1 MQRNMDVVPMR
12 LVCTAGFDCI
22 RGGIAAAMAKNS
34 RRFTAS
40 ILKLLFLVRRIYRTS
55 KLPAK
60 SSEEISHERSECK
73 PDRAQP
79 SRHER
84 SECKPDAERTRD
96 SAQPQERAQP
106 SRHERSE
113 CKPDAERKRDSAQPQ
128 ERAQPS
134 SNETYYLGSSNR
146 ADVYFCR
153 RAAPIRSGV
162 ADSAERAG
170 TGLRGCAGAIFSSR
184 GHTIERRCCGRC
196 IRFERPSVRSD
207 AGQSVSIRV
216 RQ

>member
-1 MQRNMDVVPMR
+1 MQTNMDVVPMR

-40 ILKLLFLVRRIYRTS
+40 IVKLLFLVRRIYRTS

-84 SECKPDAERTRD
+84 SECKPDK
-96 SAQPQERAQP
+96 AQP
-106 SRHERSE
+106 SRDVAPKSHF
-113 CKPDAERKRDSAQPQ
+113 DANRCSQRNICICNNRRRGGQAD
-128 ERAQPS
+128 PS
-134 SNETYYLGSSNR
+134 KW
-146 ADVYFCR
+146 
-153 RAAPIRSGV
+153 PI
-162 ADSAERAG
+162 
-170 TGLRGCAGAIFSSR
+170 SSR
-184 GHTIERRCCGRC
+184 
-196 IRFERPSVRSD
+196 RS
-207 AGQSVSIRV
+207 
-216 RQ
+216 

>member
-84 SECKPDAERTRD
+84 SECKPDAER
-96 SAQPQERAQP
+96 
-106 SRHERSE
+106 
-113 CKPDAERKRDSAQPQ
+113 KRDSAQPQ

-184 GHTIERRCCGRC
+184 GHNIERRCCGRC

-216 RQ
+216 R

>member
-79 SRHER
+79 SRHEW
-84 SECKPDAERTRD
+84 SECKPDR
-96 SAQPQERAQP
+96 AQPSRHEWSECKPDRAQP

-113 CKPDAERKRDSAQPQ
+113 CKPDK
-128 ERAQPS
+128 AQPS
-134 SNETYYLGSSNR
+134 RHE
-146 ADVYFCR
+146 
-153 RAAPIRSGV
+153 RSECKPDK
-162 ADSAERAG
+162 AQP
-170 TGLRGCAGAIFSSR
+170 SR
-184 GHTIERRCCGRC
+184 HEW
-196 IRFERPSVRSD
+196 
-207 AGQSVSIRV
+207 
-216 RQ
+216 